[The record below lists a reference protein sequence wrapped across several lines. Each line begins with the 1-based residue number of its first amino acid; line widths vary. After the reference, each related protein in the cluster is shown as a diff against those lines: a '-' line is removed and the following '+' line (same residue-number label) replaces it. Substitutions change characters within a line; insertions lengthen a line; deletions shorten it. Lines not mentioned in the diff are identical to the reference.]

1 MKLNFDTNN
10 YLNKYQEIFHK
21 KVENEHRKDWLK
33 L

>member
-10 YLNKYQEIFHK
+10 YLNKYLEIFHK
-21 KVENEHRKDWLK
+21 KVENEHKKGWLK